1 MQNIIEIA
9 MTDQLFLI
17 SLLPMATDIGLCLSC
32 QGYHI
37 QKTMELPTKVP
48 LLVIVPD

>member
-17 SLLPMATDIGLCLSC
+17 SLLPMATDMALS
-32 QGYHI
+32 
-37 QKTMELPTKVP
+37 
-48 LLVIVPD
+48 